1 MAKDPKDKGLIKKLK
16 DRVSQ
21 SGKKSQNNYPSPS
34 KKDEPHGSRTRPPE
48 DPKKRP
54 STYPMPTRDEEK
66 KLKDR
71 PNINVG
77 PPKIGDKIRGQQEKQ
92 RPGSYPAPMPT
103 RGQEKKKRPILPTT
117 KPNPNIGPKE
127 EPRRPMLPT
136 KPYPD
141 SEKPNR
147 YPAPKTP
154 NRGQEE
160 PKRPLLPTKPYPD
173 TLGPND
179 KPKKPNY
186 NEQYKRPGSYPA
198 PTPTQGQSKPEKEYS
213 TYSKG
218 NGTGKDDGKSSVGAR
233 RKPDKPKSP
242 TSAAKKK

>member
-21 SGKKSQNNYPSPS
+21 SGKKPQNNYPSPS
-34 KKDEPHGSRTRPPE
+34 KKDEPHGNRTRPPE

-54 STYPMPTRDEEK
+54 STYPMPTPTPTQGQEK

-77 PPKIGDKIRGQQEKQ
+77 PPKIGDKRKEQLE
-92 RPGSYPAPMPT
+92 
-103 RGQEKKKRPILPTT
+103 KKRPILPS
-117 KPNPNIGPKE
+117 KPNPNIGPNDK
-127 EPRRPMLPT
+127 PKRPMLPT

-186 NEQYKRPGSYPA
+186 NEEAKRPSKPARPYPMS
-198 PTPTQGQSKPEKEYS
+198 TPTQGQAKPEKEYS
-213 TYSKG
+213 TYYKG

>member
-1 MAKDPKDKGLIKKLK
+1 MEKDPKDKGLIKKLK

-21 SGKKSQNNYPSPS
+21 SGKKPQNNYPSPS

-54 STYPMPTRDEEK
+54 STYPMPTPT
-66 KLKDR
+66 
-71 PNINVG
+71 PN
-77 PPKIGDKIRGQQEKQ
+77 
-92 RPGSYPAPMPT
+92 
-103 RGQEKKKRPILPTT
+103 RGQEKKRLMIPT

-127 EPRRPMLPT
+127 EPKKRPMLPT

-141 SEKPNR
+141 SEKPKRPMIPTKPN
-147 YPAPKTP
+147 PNIGPSPKK
-154 NRGQEE
+154 EE
-160 PKRPLLPTKPYPD
+160 PYGSRTRPPEDLEKKRPTLPTKSYPTPD
-173 TLGPND
+173 GRGQGRELSPDQYGG
-179 KPKKPNY
+179 PKKPMKDQ
-186 NEQYKRPGSYPA
+186 EKKQPG
-198 PTPTQGQSKPEKEYS
+198 EYS
-213 TYSKG
+213 TYYKG